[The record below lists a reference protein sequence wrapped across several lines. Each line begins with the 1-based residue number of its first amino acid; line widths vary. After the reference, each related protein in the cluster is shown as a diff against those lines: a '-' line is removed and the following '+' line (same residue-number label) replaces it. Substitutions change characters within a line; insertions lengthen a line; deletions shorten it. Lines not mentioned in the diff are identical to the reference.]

1 MKRFGLPQCPYC
13 EKKVNPLYAWYLRTQ
28 GEYICPKCGGV
39 SNIVL
44 DPLVKVIGVAAILLG
59 VVFFIVA
66 MVDQTDA
73 IPVKYALLI
82 AAPFVLFSIVSAF
95 FVHLKR
101 PVLRKRE
108 PARPQGAA
116 QGRSASQ
123 QNRPAAQGRS
133 ASQQN
138 RPAAQGRPASQQ
150 GRPVSQQGRPVPQ
163 GARRQAPAGQAAP
176 QRTPL
181 FQQKS
186 NTFPQESG
194 TFPRES
200 RVYGGRRTASGAAGQ
215 VTPQSAAPSAP
226 QTGAPRTS
234 PAQERPS
241 PPYDGHN
248 A

>member
-59 VVFFIVA
+59 LVFFIVA

-123 QNRPAAQGRS
+123 QNRPAAQGR
-133 ASQQN
+133 
-138 RPAAQGRPASQQ
+138 PASQQ

-176 QRTPL
+176 QRTPV

>member
-59 VVFFIVA
+59 LVFFIVA

-116 QGRSASQ
+116 QGR
-123 QNRPAAQGRS
+123 
-133 ASQQN
+133 
-138 RPAAQGRPASQQ
+138 PASQQ

-163 GARRQAPAGQAAP
+163 GARRQAPAGQPAP
-176 QRTPL
+176 QRTPV
-181 FQQKS
+181 S
-186 NTFPQESG
+186 PQGSG

-226 QTGAPRTS
+226 QTGVPRTS

>member
-44 DPLVKVIGVAAILLG
+44 DPLVKVLGVAAILLG

-123 QNRPAAQGRS
+123 QNRPAAQGR
-133 ASQQN
+133 
-138 RPAAQGRPASQQ
+138 PASQQ

-163 GARRQAPAGQAAP
+163 GARRQAPAGQPAP
-176 QRTPL
+176 QRTPV

-186 NTFPQESG
+186 NTFPQKSG
-194 TFPRES
+194 TFPQES

>member
-123 QNRPAAQGRS
+123 QNRPAAQGR
-133 ASQQN
+133 
-138 RPAAQGRPASQQ
+138 PASQQ
-150 GRPVSQQGRPVPQ
+150 SRPVSQQGRPVPQ

-176 QRTPL
+176 QRTPVSP
-181 FQQKS
+181 QGS
-186 NTFPQESG
+186 GTFPQESG

>member
-44 DPLVKVIGVAAILLG
+44 DPLVKVLGVAAILLG

-66 MVDQTDA
+66 MFDQTDA

-116 QGRSASQ
+116 QS
-123 QNRPAAQGRS
+123 RPA
-133 ASQQN
+133 
-138 RPAAQGRPASQQ
+138 
-150 GRPVSQQGRPVPQ
+150 SQQGRPVPQ
-163 GARRQAPAGQAAP
+163 GARRQTPAGQPAL
-176 QRTPL
+176 QRTPASA
-181 FQQKS
+181 QG
-186 NTFPQESG
+186 NIAV
-194 TFPRES
+194 PRDS
-200 RVYGGRRTASGAAGQ
+200 DVYGGRRTASGAAGQ
-215 VTPQSAAPSAP
+215 VTPQA
-226 QTGAPRTS
+226 GVPRTPPS
-234 PAQERPS
+234 KERPS
-241 PPYDGHN
+241 PPYDGRN
-248 A
+248 P

>member
-59 VVFFIVA
+59 LVFFIVA

-116 QGRSASQ
+116 QGRPVSQ
-123 QNRPAAQGRS
+123 
-133 ASQQN
+133 
-138 RPAAQGRPASQQ
+138 QGRPVSQQ

-163 GARRQAPAGQAAP
+163 GARRQAPAGQPAP
-176 QRTPL
+176 QRTPVSPQGSGT
-181 FQQKS
+181 FPQGS
-186 NTFPQESG
+186 GTFPQESG

>member
-44 DPLVKVIGVAAILLG
+44 DPLVKVLGVAAILLG

-116 QGRSASQ
+116 QS
-123 QNRPAAQGRS
+123 RPA
-133 ASQQN
+133 
-138 RPAAQGRPASQQ
+138 
-150 GRPVSQQGRPVPQ
+150 SQQGRPVPQ
-163 GARRQAPAGQAAP
+163 GARRQAPAGQPAP
-176 QRTPL
+176 QRTPVSP
-181 FQQKS
+181 QGS
-186 NTFPQESG
+186 GTFPQESG

-215 VTPQSAAPSAP
+215 VTPQSAAPSARYGADGSLRRGNPAP

>member
-44 DPLVKVIGVAAILLG
+44 DPLVKVLGVAAILLG
-59 VVFFIVA
+59 LVFFIVA

-123 QNRPAAQGRS
+123 QNRPAAQGR
-133 ASQQN
+133 
-138 RPAAQGRPASQQ
+138 PASQQ

-176 QRTPL
+176 QRTPVSP
-181 FQQKS
+181 QGS
-186 NTFPQESG
+186 GTFPQESG

-226 QTGAPRTS
+226 QAGVPRTS
-234 PAQERPS
+234 PAQEQPS